1 VVIAAPI
8 NPMQPDSKISFGD
21 NVRVRST
28 PITEEHGLAGL
39 SGDVHGETTPSVTGI
54 EVIGQ
59 PKTDYAINV
68 FFESRKKSYW
78 FASDLLEFVDH
89 AAGAEITLKGVP
101 KRWGRSA
108 SGEWIEQPQ
117 KPWWRFW

>member
-1 VVIAAPI
+1 M
-8 NPMQPDSKISFGD
+8 NRDSKISFGD
-21 NVRVRST
+21 HVRVRRT
-28 PITEEHGLAGL
+28 ALTEERGLAGL
-39 SGDVHGETTPSVTGI
+39 SGNVHAETTPSVTGV

-68 FFESRKKSYW
+68 FFESNKQSYW

-89 AAGAEITLKGVP
+89 APGTEITLKGVS
-101 KRWGRSA
+101 KKWVRSE

-117 KPWWRFW
+117 KQPQKPWWKFW